1 MYHQKMV
8 ANTLRGNRNLSKR
21 QKLLDAVRLVRQEVI
36 KELKTGKF
44 VKEIERFQLEE
55 AVKSLDTT
63 EKYLLSYLQ
72 VDKYYGK

>member
-36 KELKTGKF
+36 KELKAGKF
-44 VKEIERFQLEE
+44 TKEVDKFQLEE

-72 VDKYYGK
+72 TDKYYGK

>member
-1 MYHQKMV
+1 
-8 ANTLRGNRNLSKR
+8 LSKR

>member
-36 KELKTGKF
+36 KELKAGKF
-44 VKEIERFQLEE
+44 TKEVDKFQLKE